1 MSRYAHRH
9 KPKTIMSGRERPVKQ
24 PHDSGVILL
33 ASILIILSFI
43 FN

>member
-1 MSRYAHRH
+1 MSRYRH
-9 KPKTIMSGRERPVKQ
+9 KPKTIMSGRVRPQKQ

-33 ASILIILSFI
+33 ASILILLSFI